1 MMVKRMPNSHG
12 FLFASL
18 AGLWLCLPF
27 CIAPQSLA
35 QTAPSGAANSQDLEQ
50 ISKAQAEA
58 KAKADALSRETEKTK
73 SEVAR
78 LKKNLQR
85 SAAESA
91 SYEKASREIDKK
103 LTGFTRSEAQIASK
117 LGHENAAQRELLA
130 ALQRLSET
138 PPPALLLRTQ
148 SAAEAARAAVI
159 MKDLNTQLSA
169 KSAALSKELSTL
181 TELRDQISSEKT
193 KLIDNEKALTQR
205 RNDMRK
211 LVKTKA
217 ALVSS
222 LSQDQQKAQK
232 RAAALAAKANN
243 LRELMSRIERAA
255 EEVVPRVKPVT
266 PSDRTGQ
273 RQGSDRRAAIG
284 RNSGP
289 RLKPDSRSPAPQP
302 LSQPGAARFADAR
315 GALRAPAQGRIKS
328 NYGGGRKGVTLSTR
342 PSTQVIAPFGG
353 RIEFAGAFKNYDNV
367 VILNVG
373 QNYFMLLTGLG
384 EIYVS
389 SGEMVTSGE
398 PLGLMPTG
406 QKNAELYI
414 ELRKNGAP
422 VNPKPWLGK
431 ALSGNGG

>member
-1 MMVKRMPNSHG
+1 MVKRMSHSHRH
-12 FLFASL
+12 LL
-18 AGLWLCLPF
+18 ARLTGLWIGLFF
-27 CIAPQSLA
+27 CIAPQALA
-35 QTAPSGAANSQDLEQ
+35 QTTIEISTTPQDLEQ
-50 ISKAQAEA
+50 INKAQAEA
-58 KAKADALSRETEKTK
+58 KAKAEALSRKTEKTK

-91 SYEKASREIDKK
+91 SYEKASREIEKK
-103 LTGFTRSEAQIASK
+103 LNALSRSEAQITGK

-138 PPPALLLRTQ
+138 PPPALLLRAQ

-159 MKDLNTQLSA
+159 MRDLNAQLGA
-169 KSAALSKELSTL
+169 QSAALSKELRALSKVRS
-181 TELRDQISSEKT
+181 EIHSEKS
-193 KLIDNEKALTQR
+193 KLLETEKTLSQQR
-205 RNDMRK
+205 DDMRK

-217 ALVSS
+217 ALVNS
-222 LSQDQQKAQK
+222 LAADQQKAQK
-232 RAAALAAKANN
+232 RAAALAVKAND
-243 LRELMSRIERAA
+243 LRELMSRIERSAK
-255 EEVVPRVKPVT
+255 EVRPRIKPG
-266 PSDRTGQ
+266 PQRTGEDT
-273 RQGSDRRAAIG
+273 GRAPSG

-289 RLKPDSRSPAPQP
+289 RLKPDANSPAPQP
-302 LSQPGAARFADAR
+302 LSQPGATRFADAR
-315 GALRAPAQGRIKS
+315 GALRAPAQGRVTS
-328 NYGGGRKGVTLSTR
+328 NYGGERKGVTLSTR
-342 PSTQVIAPFGG
+342 PNTQVIAPFGG

-398 PLGLMPTG
+398 PLGLMPAGT
-406 QKNAELYI
+406 QSAELYI

-422 VNPKPWLGK
+422 VNPKPWLGN
-431 ALSGNGG
+431 ALGASGG